1 MLQAVE
7 GRTHI
12 LMKGEDLG
20 IIMRQALKIGPTTTD
35 LREDQLTI
43 KNKEFQEEMRKQV
56 KFFLSVSL
64 SVRLSI

>member
-12 LMKGEDLG
+12 LTKGEDLG
-20 IIMRQALKIGPTTTD
+20 IIMRQVLKIGPTTTD

-43 KNKEFQEEMRKQV
+43 KNKEFQE
-56 KFFLSVSL
+56 L
-64 SVRLSI
+64 